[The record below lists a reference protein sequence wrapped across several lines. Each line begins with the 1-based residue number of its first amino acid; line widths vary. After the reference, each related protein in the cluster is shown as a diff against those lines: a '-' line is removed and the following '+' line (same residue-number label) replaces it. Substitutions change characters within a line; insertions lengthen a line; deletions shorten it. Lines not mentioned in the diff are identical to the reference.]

1 MKLSNF
7 GIECAS
13 SIVRSWFLT
22 ISCSLWRVCPDSIIK
37 DSKTLK
43 SDLSPLKFLSSWAL
57 LDLNIP
63 IVSSAR
69 CRRFLKLSSFMIL
82 LSILFRLMGGHKE
95 YCAFTSDHLIYGIS
109 CLFRLNQYSL
119 FHHRSLCDIW
129 SNEYPV
135 GSGWFHI
142 VWPHWRCVA

>member
-82 LSILFRLMGGHKE
+82 FSILFRLMGGHKE
-95 YCAFTSDHLIYGIS
+95 YCGFTRDHLIYGIRG
-109 CLFRLNQYSL
+109 LFRPQEPLWYLIKRISWGEWL
-119 FHHRSLCDIW
+119 ISRRLTTLEMCC
-129 SNEYPV
+129 V
-135 GSGWFHI
+135 GSWKQ
-142 VWPHWRCVA
+142 R